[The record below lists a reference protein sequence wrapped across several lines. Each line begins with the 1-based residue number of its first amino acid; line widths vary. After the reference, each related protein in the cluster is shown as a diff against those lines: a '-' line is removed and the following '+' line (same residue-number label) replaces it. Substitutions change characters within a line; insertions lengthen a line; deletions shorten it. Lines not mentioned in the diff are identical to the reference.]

1 MKLTGLYNADE
12 GMTKHWKGLTLNG
25 KSLVQANER
34 VTEGSEVR
42 GQKLVKQFTKM
53 IDSIFLYSKV
63 ILINHLILSA
73 PSSSTQR

>member
-1 MKLTGLYNADE
+1 MLDDKI
-12 GMTKHWKGLTLNG
+12 
-25 KSLVQANER
+25 LVQENER

-63 ILINHLILSA
+63 ILINYL
-73 PSSSTQR
+73 